1 VYANHSA
8 VLDQHPVAAVAAVAL
23 AAALTLSLVLRSRRS
38 KRASRE
44 NDDDAHVDVEM
55 TMRLPHERRRGLA
68 PPRRGR
74 GFTLAE
80 LMITVA
86 IVAIL
91 AAIAIPTYRDHVRTS
106 RRTEAQAYLM
116 AIASRQQQFLM
127 DTRAYAGAL
136 SAINIPTPPNVSAAY
151 DLTLA
156 AAGGP
161 PPTFSITAV
170 PKAGSDQVR
179 EKCGTL
185 AINQTGAKTAA
196 LSRCW

>member
-1 VYANHSA
+1 MDFTHSA
-8 VLDQHPVAAVAAVAL
+8 VLDQYPVAAVAL
-23 AAALTLSLVLRSRRS
+23 ATALTLLPFLLLLRAKRGSR
-38 KRASRE
+38 KRDGTAG
-44 NDDDAHVDVEM
+44 DDVAAAL
-55 TMRLPHERRRGLA
+55 RPLPARRRA
-68 PPRRGR
+68 PAAAGASR

-80 LMITVA
+80 LMITIA
-86 IVAIL
+86 IVAVL
-91 AAIAIPTYRDHVRTS
+91 AAVALPTYREHVRTS

-136 SAINIPTPPNVSAAY
+136 TAINIPTPANVGAAY
-151 DLTLA
+151 DLTLV

-170 PKAGSDQVR
+170 PKTGSDQAR
-179 EKCGTL
+179 ERCGTL
-185 AINQTGAKTAA
+185 AIDQTGAKTAA

>member
-1 VYANHSA
+1 MYTNHSA
-8 VLDQHPVAAVAAVAL
+8 VLDLHPVAAVAL
-23 AAALTLSLVLRSRRS
+23 AALTLALLLCHRRTKRGSRQS
-38 KRASRE
+38 DGVAGE
-44 NDDDAHVDVEM
+44 QVDATV
-55 TMRLPHERRRGLA
+55 RWPPARRHA
-68 PPRRGR
+68 PAAAAARR

-136 SAINIPTPPNVSAAY
+136 TAINIPTPANVSAAY

-161 PPTFSITAV
+161 PPTFSITAT
-170 PKAGSDQVR
+170 PKAGSDQTR
-179 EKCGTL
+179 EKCQVL
-185 AINQTGAKTAA
+185 AINQTGVKTAA
-196 LSRCW
+196 LPRCW

>member
-1 VYANHSA
+1 MDANHSA
-8 VLDQHPVAAVAAVAL
+8 VLDQDPVAAIAL
-23 AAALTLSLVLRSRRS
+23 AALTLALLLFLRRTKRGSRQSDRVADEQVEATVRRPPAMR
-38 KRASRE
+38 RAPAAAAAS
-44 NDDDAHVDVEM
+44 
-55 TMRLPHERRRGLA
+55 
-68 PPRRGR
+68 R

-91 AAIAIPTYRDHVRTS
+91 AAVAIPTYRDHVRTS
-106 RRTEAQAYLM
+106 RRAEAQAYLM
-116 AIASRQQQFLM
+116 AVASRQQQFLM

-136 SAINIPTPPNVSAAY
+136 TAINIPTPANVSAAY

-161 PPTFSITAV
+161 PPTFSITAT
-170 PKAGSDQVR
+170 PKAGSDQTR
-179 EKCGTL
+179 ERCGVLT
-185 AINQTGAKTAA
+185 IDQTGAKTPP

>member
-1 VYANHSA
+1 MHVILSA
-8 VLDQHPVAAVAAVAL
+8 VLDPHPVAAVAL
-23 AAALTLSLVLRSRRS
+23 AAVPTSPASRRAP
-38 KRASRE
+38 RAVPVS
-44 NDDDAHVDVEM
+44 
-55 TMRLPHERRRGLA
+55 
-68 PPRRGR
+68 R

-80 LMITVA
+80 LMITLA

-91 AAIAIPTYRDHVRTS
+91 AAVAIPTYRDHVRTS

-127 DTRAYAGAL
+127 DTRAYAGVL
-136 SAINIPTPPNVSAAY
+136 TAINIPTPTNVSAAY

-161 PPTFSITAV
+161 PPTFTITAT
-170 PKAGSDQVR
+170 PKVGSDQTR
-179 EKCGTL
+179 ERCGVL

>member
-1 VYANHSA
+1 VYANQAA
-8 VLDQHPVAAVAAVAL
+8 VWDQDPVAALALASLTVAL
-23 AAALTLSLVLRSRRS
+23 FLFLRRTKRGSRQCDRVAGEQVEAMVRWPWARRRAPAAAA
-38 KRASRE
+38 AS
-44 NDDDAHVDVEM
+44 
-55 TMRLPHERRRGLA
+55 
-68 PPRRGR
+68 R

-136 SAINIPTPPNVSAAY
+136 TAINIPTPANVSAAY
-151 DLTLA
+151 DLTLV

-161 PPTFSITAV
+161 PPTFSITAT
-170 PKAGSDQVR
+170 PKAGSDQTR
-179 EKCGTL
+179 EKCQVL
-185 AINQTGAKTAA
+185 AIDQTGAKTAA